1 MLKLTITGKLDLR
14 GALDELDPAVLPSDG
29 EIDSILR
36 KRLTKGDL
44 VLTPL
49 APGECIREGDS
60 VIFSAAGGTGKFNRP
75 KLTVT
80 VGQGLYSRDVEASM
94 LGRRPGDSYD
104 TPADGTPVRITI
116 QEVRRKSVPE
126 PTDEMAAAMGIEGVR
141 TVAEYRAHLAA
152 ELTNYALS
160 QAAWDTFDRLKEQ
173 VQVGEPDEET
183 VRQIAGRLRKMYVDS
198 YLEQNPG
205 SSEDALPPETEEFLN
220 KYVVGNLAELAE
232 LAKNCALLG
241 AALGV
246 ELTGDTDP
254 VACGNAYGNLID
266 QLRNVIEDDLKR
278 RN

>member
-1 MLKLTITGKLDLR
+1 MLKLTISGKLDLR

-104 TPADGTPVRITI
+104 TPADGTPVHITI

-141 TVAEYRAHLAA
+141 TVAEYRAHLAG
-152 ELTNYALS
+152 ELTT
-160 QAAWDTFDRLKEQ
+160 QAMSRAMWDTYDRLKAQ
-173 VQVGEPDEET
+173 VQISEPDEET
-183 VRQIAGRLRKMYVDS
+183 VSQIAGRLRKMYVDS

-205 SSEDALPPETEEFLN
+205 SSADKLPQKVEDFLN
-220 KYVVGNLAELAE
+220 KYVVGDLAELAE
-232 LAKNCALLG
+232 TAKDCALLG

-246 ELTGDTDP
+246 ELTGDMDP
-254 VACGNAYGNLID
+254 TVCGDAHRNLVNK
-266 QLRNVIEDDLKR
+266 LKCAIEDDLKR